1 MQNAVIEN
9 VHSAKVIGSNQ
20 LKQASLIKFIVLRF
34 FLFNYQSLL
43 SEVCDLHETKSTV
56 LKLTQILSLN
66 HFSCSQSPF
75 IMTPEYQGSDIIF
88 AVLSIPF
95 ILIGM
100 VGNVLVIHIVC
111 STRSMHSTT
120 NFLLVNLAIS
130 DFLTLLLWPF
140 HWQIWWRRRPL
151 TGEIGNFLCKT
162 FTGITILDIPYV
174 VSSFTMTA
182 LAIER
187 YHAIMKPFRTSL
199 RLSVENSKLVIGVI
213 WLCSILVCLP
223 DFILRELDSNLQQC
237 VGPWTNHMNFESRV
251 VVICNLVVTVYLP
264 FLILVFCY
272 SSLVKGLCFANTVCS
287 ELTQQNQGED
297 EKKHLLITF
306 VSVTAGFFVCFI
318 PLGSHF
324 IYLACKEQN
333 TEYDSNEVT
342 YQILWFLLMATSAM
356 NPILYAFRSTNFRN
370 GFRSIIFY
378 YFSFILGSQLR
389 TKSTA
394 SKCF

>member
-1 MQNAVIEN
+1 MTEYE
-9 VHSAKVIGSNQ
+9 
-20 LKQASLIKFIVLRF
+20 ASDV
-34 FLFNYQSLL
+34 
-43 SEVCDLHETKSTV
+43 
-56 LKLTQILSLN
+56 
-66 HFSCSQSPF
+66 
-75 IMTPEYQGSDIIF
+75 IF
-88 AVLSIPF
+88 AVVSIPF

-100 VGNVLVIHIVC
+100 VGNLLVMYIVC

-140 HWQIWWRRRPL
+140 HWQIWWRQRPL

-162 FTGITILDIPYV
+162 FTGLSILDILYV
-174 VSSFTMTA
+174 VSSFTLTA

-187 YHAIMKPFRTSL
+187 YHAIMKPFRTGL
-199 RLSVENSKLVIGVI
+199 RLSVENIKLVIGVI
-213 WLCSILVCLP
+213 WLSSILACLP
-223 DFILRELDSNLQQC
+223 DFILRELDSNLLQC
-237 VGPWTNHMNFESRV
+237 VGPWTIDMNFESRV
-251 VVICNLVVTVYLP
+251 YVICNLVVTVYLP

-272 SSLVKGLCFANTVCS
+272 SSLVKGLCFTNTVCS

-324 IYLACKEQN
+324 MYLACKERN
-333 TEYDSNEVT
+333 TEYDSNEVA
-342 YQILWFLLMATSAM
+342 YHILWFLLMATSAM

-378 YFSFILGSQLR
+378 YFSSIVRS
-389 TKSTA
+389 
-394 SKCF
+394 

>member
-1 MQNAVIEN
+1 MTEY
-9 VHSAKVIGSNQ
+9 
-20 LKQASLIKFIVLRF
+20 QASDV
-34 FLFNYQSLL
+34 
-43 SEVCDLHETKSTV
+43 
-56 LKLTQILSLN
+56 
-66 HFSCSQSPF
+66 
-75 IMTPEYQGSDIIF
+75 IF
-88 AVLSIPF
+88 AAVSIPF

-100 VGNVLVIHIVC
+100 VGNLLVIYIVC

-140 HWQIWWRRRPL
+140 HWQIWWRQRPL

-162 FTGITILDIPYV
+162 FTGLSILDILYV
-174 VSSFTMTA
+174 ISSFTLTA

-187 YHAIMKPFRTSL
+187 YHAIMKPFRTGL
-199 RLSVENSKLVIGVI
+199 RLSVENIKLVIGVI
-213 WLCSILVCLP
+213 WLSSILACLP
-223 DFILRELDSNLQQC
+223 DFVLRELDSNLLQC
-237 VGPWTNHMNFESRV
+237 VGPWTIHMNFESRFY
-251 VVICNLVVTVYLP
+251 VICNLVVTVYLP

-272 SSLVKGLCFANTVCS
+272 SSLVKGLCFTNTVCS

-324 IYLACKEQN
+324 MYLACKERN
-333 TEYDSNEVT
+333 TEYDSNEVAFH
-342 YQILWFLLMATSAM
+342 ILWFLLMATSAT

-370 GFRSIIFY
+370 GFRSVIFY
-378 YFSFILGSQLR
+378 YFSSIVRS
-389 TKSTA
+389 
-394 SKCF
+394 